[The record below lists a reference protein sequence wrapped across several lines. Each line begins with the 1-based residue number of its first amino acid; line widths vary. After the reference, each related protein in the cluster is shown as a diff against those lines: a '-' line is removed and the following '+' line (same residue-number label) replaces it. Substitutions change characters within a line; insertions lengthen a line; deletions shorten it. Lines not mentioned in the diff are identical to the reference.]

1 MREPL
6 KMHDLVQYTRQVP
19 SQGEWR
25 DKRKG
30 AEGQAN
36 M

>member
-1 MREPL
+1 MKEPL
-6 KMHDLVQYTRQVP
+6 KMHDLVQYTTQVP
-19 SQGEWR
+19 SQGECSGGT
-25 DKRKG
+25 G